1 MHAFA
6 CDTWKWEDYIM
17 PITGQL
23 WYTTLDLGDNSL
35 AGYLNS
41 DGTFITQVGPTSQSA
56 LAIAV
61 DTAAGYYF
69 VANSDNTSISAYRIS
84 DNALIATVQIGDAAN
99 FEIVSAITI
108 DPINH
113 IVFANRWDTD
123 LDHTGIVKISYDPM
137 TGVLD
142 PTAAFDQSP
151 TFLVTGTSTG
161 GNYVN
166 ATNFEIDTATH
177 KLYYTDYD
185 NNYSFAPFAPTNAI
199 YVVDD
204 YTAANPNVTKL
215 TLDSQFPADASN
227 GLIGNIAVDDAKGL
241 IYFTTL
247 DFSDPGQGHIWYMPI
262 TGGTATK
269 IADLDNLNAGGVPA
283 GLSLDPITQQLYIS
297 TAYYDA
303 PGSGAPN
310 DPTADANH
318 ILVYQL
324 SADGHS
330 FDSLVASYSLAQL
343 EGAFGPPTDNGAHPG
358 GSIWNQLPLI
368 SVTGSSTH
376 AIEQGGAI
384 TVAGSFS
391 SSDDGGYYNGA
402 TIQITGGTFSSNETS
417 SADDHLFV
425 LDGSMQLTSGIF
437 TGTNITVSYDD
448 GTDKLTLSG
457 YDTIAHYNTVMSAIN
472 YFATGDNPTNYGSN
486 GTRTLTWTVS
496 DGSLNI
502 PAGQGQNTT
511 TSTITI
517 DAVNDS
523 PVNHL
528 PVSSPGGN
536 EDTTFAITGISI
548 SDADADPASQT
559 MTVTLSVADG
569 TLTVNTGVAGG
580 VVAGDVSGNGTGTVT
595 VTGTQNAINATLAN
609 ATGLQYSGDANFN
622 GTDTL
627 TITTSD
633 NGNTGSDPGLTGG
646 PANEQDQDLLTIN
659 VAAVDD
665 PGTANPTSG
674 SGAED
679 QPARIAITLSGSDAD
694 GLQSFKLSTLTAHG
708 QLFAAAS
715 GGSALAVNDT
725 IPASGNSATVYFQQ
739 TADYNGADSF
749 TYTAS
754 DGVND
759 SAAATAS
766 ITVSAVTDIANDS
779 VSVNQ
784 SSGANNLAL
793 LANDTFENAGR
804 AITAVSGPAHGT
816 AVINNNG
823 TPGNA
828 ADDFVVY
835 TPTAGYTGAD
845 SFTYTVMS
853 GGVTETANVNVTV
866 VSIGQVIN
874 GGNGNDTLTGT
885 NGDDTISGG
894 NGNDTI
900 NALDG
905 NDTVTGGNGNDTI
918 NAGEGN
924 DNVDGG
930 NGNDIIIG
938 GGGNDILVGDNGNDT
953 LDGGSGDNTLSG
965 GNGNDRL
972 IVGTGNNT
980 MTGGNGNDTF
990 VFGPTFGNNTVTDF
1004 GSNDFIEF
1012 HSVFGNFTVVQA
1024 AMHQVG
1030 VDTVISLG
1038 VGHEITLQHV
1048 NVSSLHASDFL
1059 FV

>member
-84 DNALIATVQIGDAAN
+84 DNALITTVQIGDAAN

-247 DFSDPGQGHIWYMPI
+247 DFSDPGQGHIWYMSI

-425 LDGSMQLTSGIF
+425 LDGSTQLTSGIF

-472 YFATGDNPTNYGSN
+472 YFATGDNPTDYGSN

-517 DAVNDS
+517 DAVNDA

-528 PVSSPGGN
+528 PGSNPSGN
-536 EDTTFAITGISI
+536 EETAIAITGLSV
-548 SDADADPASQT
+548 SDVDANPTSALQPL
-559 MTVTLSVADG
+559 TVTLSVAHGVLTLGSTAGLNFSTGDG
-569 TLTVNTGVAGG
+569 TADASMTF
-580 VVAGDVSGNGTGTVT
+580 SGTG
-595 VTGTQNAINATLAN
+595 NAINAALTSVTYLGN
-609 ATGLQYSGDANFN
+609 SNFSGS
-622 GTDTL
+622 DTL
-627 TITTSD
+627 TFTTSD
-633 NGNTGSDPGLTGG
+633 NGHTGADPGLTGG
-646 PANEQDQDLLTIN
+646 PSNEQDQDLLTIN
-659 VAAVDD
+659 VAGVNDT
-665 PGTANPTSG
+665 PTANATSA

-679 QPARIAITLSGSDAD
+679 AAPRIAITLSGADAD
-694 GLQSFKLSTLTAHG
+694 GDSLNFALASLAGHG
-708 QLFAAAS
+708 QLFLTAV
-715 GGSALAVNDT
+715 GGSALAVNDA
-725 IPASGNSATVYFQQ
+725 IPGSGNSATVYFQQ
-739 TADYNGADSF
+739 TADYNGPDSF
-749 TYTAS
+749 TYKAF
-754 DGVND
+754 DGTVN

-766 ITVSAVTDIANDS
+766 ISVSAVADIVNDS
-779 VSVNQ
+779 VTVNQ
-784 SSGANNLAL
+784 NSGANNLAL
-793 LANDTFENAGR
+793 LANDTFENAAR
-804 AITAVSGPAHGT
+804 AITAVSAASHGT

-835 TPTAGYTGAD
+835 TPTAGYTGSD
-845 SFTYTVMS
+845 SFTYTVTS

-866 VSIGQVIN
+866 AAIGQVIN
-874 GGNGNDTLTGT
+874 GGNGNDNLTGT
-885 NGDDTISGG
+885 AGDDTISGG

-918 NAGEGN
+918 NAGDGN

-930 NGNDIIIG
+930 
-938 GGGNDILVGDNGNDT
+938 NGNDT
-953 LDGGSGDNTLSG
+953 LDGGSGDNTLNG

-1004 GSNDFIEF
+1004 GSTDFIEF
-1012 HSVFGNFTVVQA
+1012 HGVFGNFAAVQA